1 LVSASPDLINDGRPH
16 HVVESFRI
24 LQVES
29 EIASSLAE
37 DTFLDDDLLR
47 QLMGVGE
54 VDLIVG
60 ISSHTNA
67 TTTSQAFRA
76 IERSF
81 QQHFTR
87 QRAVIVNAC
96 GGDQDKSD
104 AAVAGFSNV
113 PEKNVR
119 LAESVSLRTVQ
130 RVTADFSV
138 PPSPGMALRTIL
150 AAADLL
156 QARACA
162 VVSPGTTNLT
172 PDWIANLLR
181 PAYQEKFDFV
191 APLYSRHKFQGL
203 LARNL
208 LYPMSRAIF
217 GCGIRELYSD
227 EWGFS
232 GRLAADCLKQDVWH
246 EEHIGTRP
254 EAWMA
259 ISAISSDF
267 RCCQVFLGQKVQSTI
282 GSGTDIVEVF
292 RQTVGSLFWCMES
305 QQSEWLDGERLEPV
319 QTFGPDHEITSEPSE
334 LNRHRIFEM
343 FRSGVS
349 ELEPILSSILD
360 PETHAE
366 IKGIVSLE
374 EGKFR
379 FRSDLWVRTLYDFA
393 ASYHHAVIN
402 RDHLVQAL
410 APLYRG
416 MTFSYLVEHS
426 DSSPA
431 EMEAVSEA
439 LCVEFEH
446 QKPYLREK
454 WKTKVEVKS

>member
-1 LVSASPDLINDGRPH
+1 M
-16 HVVESFRI
+16 
-24 LQVES
+24 ES
-29 EIASSLAE
+29 EISSALAE

-54 VDLIVG
+54 VDLLVG
-60 ISSHTNA
+60 FSSRSNA
-67 TTTSQAFRA
+67 NTTSQALRA

-87 QRAVIVNAC
+87 QRSVIVNAY
-96 GGDQDKSD
+96 GGDQDEGD
-104 AAVAGFSNV
+104 AAAARLSNV
-113 PEKNVR
+113 AEKNVR

-156 QARACA
+156 RARACA
-162 VVSPGTTNLT
+162 VVSPGTINLT

-181 PAYQEKFDFV
+181 PAYQKKFDFV
-191 APLYSRHKFQGL
+191 APLYTRQKFQGL

-217 GCGIRELYSD
+217 GCGIRELYAD

-232 GRLAADCLKQDVWH
+232 GRLAAVCLNQDVWH

-259 ISAISSDF
+259 ISAISSNF
-267 RCCQVFLGQKVQSTI
+267 RCCQVFLGQKLQSTT

-305 QQSEWLDGERLEPV
+305 RQSEWLDCERSEPV
-319 QTFGPDHEITSEPSE
+319 QTFGLDHELTSEPTD

-343 FRSGVS
+343 FRKGVT
-349 ELEPILSSILD
+349 ELDPILGTILD
-360 PETHAE
+360 PETHAG
-366 IKGIVSLE
+366 IKSIASLP
-374 EGKFR
+374 EGKFT
-379 FRSDLWVRTLYDFA
+379 FTSDLWVRTLYDFA
-393 ASYHHAVIN
+393 ATYHNAIIN
-402 RDHLVQAL
+402 RNHLVQAL
-410 APLYRG
+410 TPLYRG
-416 MTFSYLVEHS
+416 MTFSYLVENS

-439 LCVEFEH
+439 LCVEFVR

-454 WKTKVEVKS
+454 WKGKVEVKS